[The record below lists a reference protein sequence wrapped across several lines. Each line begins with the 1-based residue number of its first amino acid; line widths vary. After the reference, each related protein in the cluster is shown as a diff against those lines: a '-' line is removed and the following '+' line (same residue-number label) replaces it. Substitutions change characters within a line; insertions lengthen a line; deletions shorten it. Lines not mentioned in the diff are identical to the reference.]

1 MVVGGSN
8 FHILVDMSGSG
19 VMVSQSGQRSLW
31 SDMPQVI
38 SSGILLNISAKHRR
52 LQVSGVTVTLGSG
65 YCVNTTTL

>member
-31 SDMPQVI
+31 SDMPQVT
-38 SSGILLNISAKHRR
+38 SSSLLSKVSPQIRR
-52 LQVSGVTVTLGSG
+52 LQVTSMT
-65 YCVNTTTL
+65 